1 MVTASFISRLSQAVD
16 QIEKRLQQSR
26 PLRVVKV
33 RCGFDED
40 RNAARDRHYAAHPE
54 DRDANIVIFDFCD
67 DEEMAGESQDCY
79 APAEPS
85 REEP

>member
-1 MVTASFISRLSQAVD
+1 MVTASYISRLCQAVD
-16 QIEKRLQQSR
+16 QIEKRLQQNR
-26 PLRVVKV
+26 PLKVAKV

-79 APAEPS
+79 ASAEPL
-85 REEP
+85 RGEP